1 MTKEKTK
8 HLDNF
13 QAWMKV
19 KKADKPALDLSRVVF
34 TVWMRAR

>member
-1 MTKEKTK
+1 VTKEKIK

-19 KKADKPALDLSRVVF
+19 KKADKLALDLS
-34 TVWMRAR
+34 